1 MERFSRRAKNN
12 VSSYVVKKLLAVSY
26 HYLAFSFL
34 FREVKVSEK
43 KLQHF
48 YIAEEQSIYLLNHE
62 DATKLKQWVQLCQQ
76 QLNLLGYQNISLIGK
91 GAYGFVFEG
100 ENEQGESQ
108 IFKFSRV
115 NLPQHVQD
123 RLADEAEIQAQ
134 LDHNRIPKI
143 FEYYKIKRQSI
154 VHMQR
159 APGIDLEKLSHQQG
173 PLSAEL
179 IVKIALQMAELL
191 NYLRDVNQHAN
202 GKPFV
207 HGDIKPSNIMFDVN
221 TEKVY
226 LIDWG
231 SAVTAQ
237 LDINGQTTSNNVM
250 DLMSNDLQHSN
261 ARLGDVYF
269 IGPEQISGEMSS
281 PRFDEQGLAATLYA
295 LASGQSCR
303 YGSHVITPSSLGL
316 PKLLAQI
323 LEGMLSSERETRNKA
338 GDYFFKHIYLLK
350 NTVLAQIPLP
360 IEISS
365 LVPIWCKNYNKDIDT
380 VVYGSRKSFL
390 REISDDEQLSEID
403 DVQLDK
409 YYKNYLMGMGDTEKA
424 FVAAVSRLANFPVVG
439 GLAVRWEKDGVYIDS
454 NLSLFDPKLKTS
466 FQSAVNNMVRL
477 AQGIFRVGVFKSC
490 LFDARNTLH
499 IERDNEEVPF
509 TCLDEHAISYDV
521 SDIADIDDVTRL
533 HSYFEDGK
541 DPDEYLYLPDEIMA
555 VLTRLNQIHHTGC
568 IIFEV
573 LPRHLK
579 IHSYL
584 MLLNH
589 DKETEFKQ
597 YLAELLQLLP
607 AITGVGI
614 SGFMKLPY
622 KDTRFFEHI
631 NALPDKFYPKN
642 PKI

>member
-1 MERFSRRAKNN
+1 VA
-12 VSSYVVKKLLAVSY
+12 
-26 HYLAFSFL
+26 
-34 FREVKVSEK
+34 EK

-48 YIAEEQSIYLLNHE
+48 YIAEEQSVYLLNHE
-62 DATKLKQWVQLCQQ
+62 DATKLKKWVELCQQ
-76 QLNLLGYQNISLIGK
+76 QLKLLGYHDISLIGK
-91 GAYGFVFEG
+91 GAYGFVFGGEDEEG
-100 ENEQGESQ
+100 RSHV
-108 IFKFSRV
+108 FKFSRI

-123 RLADEAEIQAQ
+123 RLAEEAEIQSQ
-134 LDHNRIPKI
+134 LSHSRIPKI
-143 FEYYKIKRQSI
+143 IEYYKIKRQSI

-159 APGIDLEKLSHQQG
+159 APGFDLEQLSHKLG
-173 PLSAEL
+173 PLPTEL
-179 IVKIALQMAELL
+179 VVKIALQLADILI
-191 NYLRDVNQHAN
+191 YLRNVSQHTK
-202 GKPFV
+202 GKPYV
-207 HGDIKPSNIMFDVN
+207 HGDIKPSNVVFDPE

-226 LIDWG
+226 LVDWG
-231 SAVTAQ
+231 SAVAAQ
-237 LDINGQTTSNNVM
+237 LDIYGQTTANNIM
-250 DLMSNDLQHSN
+250 DLMSSDLQNSN

-269 IGPEQISGEMSS
+269 IGHEQISGEMSS
-281 PRFDEQGLAATLYA
+281 PRFDEQGFAATIYA
-295 LASGQSCR
+295 IASGQSCR
-303 YGSHVITPSSLGL
+303 YGYSVITPLSLGL

-323 LEGMLSSERETRNKA
+323 LAAMLSHDRATRNKA
-338 GDYFFKHIYLLK
+338 GDYFFKHLHLLK
-350 NTVLAQIPLP
+350 NTVLANPPLP
-360 IEISS
+360 IDIVP
-365 LVPIWCKNYNKDIDT
+365 LVPVWCKSYNKDIDT

-390 REISDDEQLSEID
+390 RASSGKEHLDDID
-403 DVQLDK
+403 DVQLEK

-424 FVAAVSRLANFPVVG
+424 FIAAVSRLANFPVVG

-454 NLSLFDPKLKTS
+454 NLSLFDPKLKAS

-499 IERDNEEVPF
+499 VERDDEALPF
-509 TCLDEHAISYDV
+509 HASAEQIIEYDV
-521 SDIADIDDVTRL
+521 SDIAITDDITRL

-541 DPDEYLYLPDEIMA
+541 DPDEYLYLPDEIMT
-555 VLTRLNQIHHTGC
+555 VLARLNQIHHTGC

-589 DKETEFKQ
+589 DKEAEFKQ
-597 YLAELLQLLP
+597 CLTEILQLLP
-607 AITGVGI
+607 TIAGFGI

-642 PKI
+642 PKN